1 LFVYSGGNKEIK
13 IKVMTK
19 REIQRLHREQ
29 FFTIVCEKYPGTVI
43 DSDGF
48 GRWNIDME
56 NGFRFDLSGISYG
69 GQIDCYEIRGSEQYE
84 EGQVLEKELQL
95 IWNSLKF
102 NS

>member
-48 GRWNIDME
+48 ERWNIDME

>member
-1 LFVYSGGNKEIK
+1 MFEEINRNCKRK

-29 FFTIVCEKYPGTVI
+29 FFTAVCEKYPGTVI

-84 EGQVLEKELQL
+84 EGQMLEKELQL
-95 IWNSLKF
+95 LWDSLK
-102 NS
+102 

>member
-1 LFVYSGGNKEIK
+1 
-13 IKVMTK
+13 MTK

-29 FFTIVCEKYPGTVI
+29 FFTIVCEKYSGTVI

-69 GQIDCYEIRGSEQYE
+69 GQIDCYEIRGSEDHDFAV
-84 EGQVLEKELQL
+84 VLEQRLQL
-95 IWNSLKF
+95 LWDSLK
-102 NS
+102 

>member
-1 LFVYSGGNKEIK
+1 
-13 IKVMTK
+13 MTK

-29 FFTIVCEKYPGTVI
+29 FFTVVCEKYPGTVI

-84 EGQVLEKELQL
+84 EGQMLEKELQL
-95 IWNSLKF
+95 LWDSLK
-102 NS
+102 

>member
-1 LFVYSGGNKEIK
+1 
-13 IKVMTK
+13 MTK

-29 FFTIVCEKYPGTVI
+29 FFTAVCEKYPGTVI

-69 GQIDCYEIRGSEQYE
+69 GQIDCYKIKGSEDYDFA
-84 EGQVLEKELQL
+84 VTIEKRLQL
-95 IWNSLKF
+95 LWDSLK
-102 NS
+102 

>member
-1 LFVYSGGNKEIK
+1 
-13 IKVMTK
+13 MTK

-29 FFTIVCEKYPGTVI
+29 FFTAVCEKYLGTVV

-69 GQIDCYEIRGSEQYE
+69 GQIDCYEIRGSEDHDFAV
-84 EGQVLEKELQL
+84 VLEQRLQL
-95 IWNSLKF
+95 LWDSLK
-102 NS
+102 

>member
-1 LFVYSGGNKEIK
+1 MIK

-29 FFTIVCEKYPGTVI
+29 FFTAVCEKYPGTTI

-48 GRWNIDME
+48 GRWQIYME
-56 NGFRFDLSGISYG
+56 NGFIFDLSNISYG

-84 EGQVLEKELQL
+84 KGQILEKELQL
-95 IWNSLKF
+95 LWDSLK
-102 NS
+102 